1 MLARKILSAAVA
13 VAGMLATAGAEAH
26 TLGAHSVG
34 FVHGFTHPVG
44 GFDHVLAMIAVGIWA
59 TQTGGR
65 AVWLV
70 PTSFVAMMVVGGL
83 IGVSGLGL
91 PMIEIGIAGSVLA
104 MGGLIAFSTRLPVA
118 VGMAIVGLFALFHGQ
133 AHGTE
138 MPQTASV
145 ALYGLGFVIST
156 VGLHL
161 TGVGFAHFAG
171 SRFVRFGGVGIA
183 AAGAALLAVI

>member
-1 MLARKILSAAVA
+1 MLARKIFGAV
-13 VAGMLATAGAEAH
+13 VALAGLVVAAGAQAH
-26 TLGAHSVG
+26 TLGAHDAG
-34 FVHGFTHPVG
+34 LVHGFTHPIG

-70 PTSFVAMMVVGGL
+70 PASFVVMMVVGGL
-83 IGVSGLGL
+83 VGLSGLGL

-118 VGMAIVGLFALFHGQ
+118 AGMAIVGLFALFHGH

-138 MPQTASV
+138 MPQAAS
-145 ALYGLGFVIST
+145 ASLYALGFVIST

-161 TGVGFAHFAG
+161 TGVGFAHFAA
-171 SRFVRFGGVGIA
+171 SRMVRYSGAGVA
-183 AAGAALLAVI
+183 AAGLLLLAAI